1 MAHAVTAIESYANDV
16 VTIGPAHPL
25 CGPCTLNVGTI
36 QGGSSI
42 NIVPEQCSAE
52 IEIRVPP
59 GADLH
64 ALRLLLI
71 EQVSRLQHD
80 APYMEG
86 PPLSDENN
94 AELAERLLSIVRKLQ
109 GDCRRRGEPYATNA
123 AFYGS
128 LGIPAVVFGPGSIA
142 QAHTADEWV
151 PLDEVRQA
159 AEIIYQ
165 FIKTWR
171 TT

>member
-1 MAHAVTAIESYANDV
+1 MALARSTSARSKGAQ
-16 VTIGPAHPL
+16 A
-25 CGPCTLNVGTI
+25 
-36 QGGSSI
+36 SI
-42 NIVPEQCSAE
+42 SCPSNAAPKSRSECLRAQ
-52 IEIRVPP
+52 
-59 GADLH
+59 DLH